1 MSTMTIKGQVTIPK
15 HIRDELGIHPGD
27 KIDFKVNSNGE
38 LVLKAFKP
46 DDLAKLYDRF
56 EQVRGTATIKW
67 NTDELM
73 ELLRGDD

>member
-27 KIDFKVNSNGE
+27 EIDFKVNSDGE
-38 LVLKAFKP
+38 LVLKAMKSGEAP
-46 DDLAKLYDRF
+46 IINDRF
-56 EQVRGTATIKW
+56 ERARGKATIKW

-73 ELLRGDD
+73 EILRGDD